1 MTTNLYIVEPI
12 TNLHVGSG
20 KENYGVVDNL
30 IQRDA
35 TTGLPC
41 INASSL
47 KGALREHVEQK
58 VSKEQIRQI
67 FGSAPTESDT
77 QSGSYRFFDAHLL
90 ALPVRGER
98 SPYYLATCPQVIE
111 DFQKQVTL
119 FAVPEADRWVEA
131 LKSLLDLGQNIA
143 LKQNA
148 PDKDTQIRIEDLPI
162 EVILKRNNSCY
173 AENALL
179 GQLFNRQPI
188 LMLSNMRFRELCDN
202 NHLPVIAR
210 NYLNN
215 GESKNL
221 FYEQVLPRYSLLY
234 FLAVNTTKEVT
245 LAIDGELVQI
255 GANASVGNG
264 FCKLRKG

>member
-1 MTTNLYIVEPI
+1 M
-12 TNLHVGSG
+12 
-20 KENYGVVDNL
+20 
-30 IQRDA
+30 
-35 TTGLPC
+35 
-41 INASSL
+41 
-47 KGALREHVEQK
+47 
-58 VSKEQIRQI
+58 
-67 FGSAPTESDT
+67 
-77 QSGSYRFFDAHLL
+77 
-90 ALPVRGER
+90 RGER

-119 FAVPEADRWVEA
+119 FAVPGADQWVKA

-143 LKQNA
+143 VKLDA
-148 PDKDTQIRIEDLPI
+148 PDKDTQIRIEDLSG
-162 EVILKRNNSCY
+162 EVILKRDNSCY
-173 AENALL
+173 AQSPLL
-179 GQLFNRQPI
+179 RQLFNQQPI
-188 LMLSNMRFRELCDN
+188 LLLPDKRFRELCDN

-234 FLAVNTTKEVT
+234 FLAVNTTNEAT
-245 LAIDGELVQI
+245 LPIDGELVQI